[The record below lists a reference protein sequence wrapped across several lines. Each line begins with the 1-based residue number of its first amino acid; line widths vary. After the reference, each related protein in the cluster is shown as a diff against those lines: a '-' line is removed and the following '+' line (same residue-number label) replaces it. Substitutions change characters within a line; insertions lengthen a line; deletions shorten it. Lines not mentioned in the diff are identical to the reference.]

1 MRPAPAPE
9 EILSFWFDEAGSKRW
24 YKVDPEF
31 DALIRRKYGPWLHG
45 FREVDHVNGDAWL
58 AQARSGLALVIAL
71 DQFSR
76 NIWRGSNAAFDL
88 DPLAREAATVMID
101 RGFDLQLSDVER
113 PFVYMPFM
121 HSEDLADQH
130 RCVELAAERLPETD
144 TTLRHAQLHREV
156 IERFGRFPYRNAA
169 LGRETT
175 DDEQRYL
182 DEGGYAPGSKRPAKS
197 TEGQE

>member
-9 EILSFWFDEAGSKRW
+9 DILAFWFEEAGAMRW

-31 DALIRRKYGPWLHG
+31 DALIRRKFGPWLHG
-45 FREVDHVNGDAWL
+45 FRDVDRVAGDAWL
-58 AQARSGLALVIAL
+58 AAPRSGLALVVAL
-71 DQFSR
+71 DQFPR

-88 DPLAREAATVMID
+88 DPLAREAAGVMID
-101 RGFDLQLSDVER
+101 RGFDLELTDAER
-113 PFVYMPFM
+113 AFVYMPFM
-121 HSEDLADQH
+121 HSEDIEDQH
-130 RCVELAAERLPETD
+130 RCVELAAERLPAAD
-144 TTLRHAQLHREV
+144 TTLRHAELHREV

-175 DDEQRYL
+175 PEEQAYL

>member
-9 EILSFWFDEAGSKRW
+9 DILAFWFEEVGPKLW
-24 YKVDPEF
+24 YKVDPDF
-31 DALIRRKYGPWLHG
+31 DALIRRKFGPWLHG
-45 FREVDHVNGDAWL
+45 FRDVDHVHGDAWL
-58 AQARSGLALVIAL
+58 SAPRSGLALVIAL

-88 DPLAREAATVMID
+88 DPLALEAAQVMID
-101 RGFDLQLSDVER
+101 RGFDLELTDAER

-121 HSEDLADQH
+121 HSEDIENQH
-130 RCVELAAERLPETD
+130 RCVALASERLPASD
-144 TTLRHAQLHREV
+144 TTLRHAELHRAV

-175 DDEQRYL
+175 KDEQRYL
-182 DEGGYAPGSKRPAKS
+182 DDGGYAPGSKGSAKS
-197 TEGQE
+197 TEGQD